1 MPDAP
6 DPDSSRDSSSP
17 SSDRDLHTQQWEAL
31 CDQLG
36 TSNPDEILAR
46 VQTLKRYA
54 ERDEDQVPEKEGLV
68 TISEVEEVFRELN
81 AKIARLRERNATL
94 ADQLEDEEADP
105 DNLGTLHKQTEELLD
120 ALGATTVEDAHD
132 RVETL
137 NERIEEL
144 HQDKEALVKAG
155 LSDAEEALDELNAVR
170 EERDRLQTECDR
182 LREERDQEAAS
193 DDAPAGPDTSTIEAA
208 AVIRDEIGISSPAQ
222 ATALSRVIETLFERV
237 RERAKEY
244 GLEVE
249 APPGSAVGM
258 LRRMSMHLN
267 NLPAAE
273 ALPADA
279 ASVLGVSD
287 TAGARTLA
295 DQARR
300 LAALHEAALAD
311 AGLDPETADTH
322 ALLQA
327 LVNHQ
332 DTASAPP
339 PDNAL
344 PAEVGEVL
352 DIESI
357 EDARELEA
365 LIDDMSSHLERLR
378 EEHELL
384 DEAGLSPEGALTMIE
399 NMEAQLADLYHT
411 DTSQNGQAEPAASPS
426 LDPALVD
433 RIDALLDARPPAA
446 DDLSTTVG
454 RLVDRL
460 ETLSEKHAPLVE
472 AGLSA
477 EDALALIDEM
487 EAQLNALYKDEDPQA
502 AGGGD
507 AARHL
512 NAIEDVLGISTREEA
527 EELSE
532 IAHQMEV
539 QLTELYEEKQKL
551 QDLGLSSFE
560 DAADM
565 IKNMEDQLND
575 LYEDKEALR
584 DLEQGGTEEQS
595 TFQQLEALYAER
607 QKLQQALGVS
617 AAEDVIEMVET
628 LSSQLDDVY
637 TGRDADVDPEERRD
651 AQLWSPDVPDP
662 EADPSAEP
670 ADASTTASTP
680 SPDEATPSEA
690 PSVTLTSMEHQLE
703 SLYREKEALL
713 KHGYD
718 SAEDA
723 VNQLQAQR
731 RQIGVLQRE
740 NHTYKQ
746 QFSQLKSALGTDRVP
761 HIVEI
766 VHTLESEADTSLS
779 ALDLSPSLPDPDDP
793 TEYDVH
799 IEAIS
804 AFVAPD
810 TLDRLDEMG
819 PEELEALDVGVVQL
833 DEDGAVQALNEHALQ
848 LPGLAPSADAS
859 TLVGQNFFLDLAPST
874 NNNLFFGRFQKG
886 QQRGEMDARFPYTF
900 TPPNEEPTSF
910 AVHLYRAPDSD
921 ATWLLFQPA

>member
-6 DPDSSRDSSSP
+6 DPDSSRDPSSP
-17 SSDRDLHTQQWEAL
+17 SSDPDLHAQQWKVL

-54 ERDEDQVPEKEGLV
+54 ERDEDQIPEKEGLV

-94 ADQLEDEEADP
+94 AEQLERDEAGD
-105 DNLGTLHKQTEELLD
+105 DNLGTLHKQTEKLLD
-120 ALGATTVEDAHD
+120 ALGAPTVEDAHD

-155 LSDAEEALDELNAVR
+155 LSDAEEALDELDAVR
-170 EERDRLQTECDR
+170 EERDRLQAECDR
-182 LREERDQEAAS
+182 LREERGQEAA
-193 DDAPAGPDTSTIEAA
+193 AGPDTSLIETA
-208 AVIRDEIGISSPAQ
+208 AVIRDQIGLSSPDQ
-222 ATALSRVIETLFERV
+222 AAALTCVVETLFSRV
-237 RERAKEY
+237 RERARDY

-249 APPGSAVGM
+249 DPPESAVGM
-258 LRRMSMHLN
+258 LRRMSTHLS
-267 NLPAAE
+267 NLPAAG

-279 ASVLGVSD
+279 ASVLGASD

-300 LAALHEAALAD
+300 LAAPYEEALAN
-311 AGLDPETADTH
+311 AGTDPETADTH
-322 ALLQA
+322 ALLRA
-327 LVNHQ
+327 LVNHRD
-332 DTASAPP
+332 DTAADAPE
-339 PDNAL
+339 DAL

-352 DIESI
+352 DIETVA
-357 EDARELEA
+357 DARELEH
-365 LIDDMSSHLERLR
+365 LIDDMSNQLSRLH

-411 DTSQNGQAEPAASPS
+411 DPSQNGRAEPAATPP
-426 LDPALVD
+426 LAPTLIE
-433 RIDALLDARPPAA
+433 RIDALLDAPPPSV
-446 DDLSTTVG
+446 DDLSATVE
-454 RLVDRL
+454 RLVERL
-460 ETLSEKHAPLVE
+460 ETLSETHAPLAE

-487 EAQLNALYKDEDPQA
+487 EVQLNAFYKDEAPEA
-502 AGGGD
+502 ASGSD
-507 AARHL
+507 AVRRL
-512 NAIEDVLGISTREEA
+512 NDIEDVLGISTREEA

-532 IAHQMEV
+532 IANQMEV
-539 QLTELYEEKQKL
+539 QLTELYKEKQKL
-551 QDLGLSSFE
+551 QGLGLASFE

-565 IKNMEDQLND
+565 IKNMEDQLDD
-575 LYEDKEALR
+575 LYGDKEALR
-584 DLEQGGTEEQS
+584 DLEQGSTDEQS

-651 AQLWSPDVPDP
+651 AQLWSPNVPDP
-662 EADPSAEP
+662 EADPSAEAADTSP
-670 ADASTTASTP
+670 AANDASSE
-680 SPDEATPSEA
+680 DATPAGA

-713 KHGYD
+713 KHGYG

-723 VNQLQAQR
+723 VTQLQAQH

-746 QFSQLKSALGTDRVP
+746 RFSQLKSALGTDRVP
-761 HIVEI
+761 QIIEI
-766 VHTLESEADTSLS
+766 VDTLKSEADTPLS
-779 ALDLSPSLPDPDDP
+779 ALDLSPAAPDSPP
-793 TEYDVH
+793 PVEYDVH

-804 AFVAPD
+804 SLVGRD
-810 TLDRLDEMG
+810 TLDRLDEMDPG
-819 PEELEALDVGVVQL
+819 ELDTLDVGAVQL
-833 DEDGAVQALNEHALQ
+833 DKDGAVQALNEHALQ
-848 LPGLAPSADAS
+848 LPGLAPGVDAS
-859 TLVGQNFFLDLAPST
+859 TLIGKNFFRDLAPST

-900 TPPNEEPTSF
+900 TPPNEEPVSF

-921 ATWLLFQPA
+921 ATWLLFEPA